1 MDWLALTNKI
11 HPNSDIN
18 IVHENNSNRKEGQY
32 SRIRRAVL
40 RAASFTEEEMM
51 FAVVKNAASDTNK
64 ENRKLVRKLEEKGE
78 GIILSSVPVIAARI
92 VTIRARAAIKGKR
105 RKDARSVS
113 KKSKYF
119 SKIAKEFSKAW
130 KNETKIIIRKANNMP
145 A

>member
-92 VTIRARAAIKGKR
+92 VTIRAR
-105 RKDARSVS
+105 SVS

-119 SKIAKEFSKAW
+119 SKIAKEFSNAW
-130 KNETKIIIRKANNMP
+130 KNETKIIVRKANNTP